1 MKRAVIVVGVLAV
14 GFVLLR
20 LMTSP
25 SAPDPAGASGSAGG
39 QTIVGTGLAAGA
51 AVRADA
57 WKQYFQRMLIQIGDD
72 SSRQFAADLAEL
84 GLTGPQLQ
92 ALPIDQAYTLAHDA
106 AAKIEDTA
114 TRRRYLLELF
124 NETER

>member
-1 MKRAVIVVGVLAV
+1 MKRVVIVVGVLAA
-14 GFVLLR
+14 GFALLR
-20 LMTSP
+20 LVTSP
-25 SAPDPAGASGSAGG
+25 STPGPADASGSAGG

-51 AVRADA
+51 AVRTDA
-57 WKQYFQRMLIQIGDD
+57 SKRYFQRMLIGVDDD
-72 SSRQFAADLAEL
+72 SSHQFAADLAEL
-84 GLTGPQLQ
+84 ALNKPQLQ